1 MASPASRRS
10 GVMSLRSTQI
20 AVAVAAAL
28 VAACGAASTDDRSVN
43 TTPGPVGFPRQVLL
57 VSSQDAEASGSLP
70 LERCVW
76 VASTAEQRRQGL
88 MNVDSMGGADGM
100 VFVQDQPTSGAFWM
114 KDTFLPL
121 SIAFFGGDGLFIDAV
136 DMAPCM
142 SESDSDCLR
151 YPNPSNYLLA
161 LEVHQGEL
169 QRFGVGEGS
178 AVALND
184 RSCSASTI
192 E

>member
-1 MASPASRRS
+1 MSRRS
-10 GVMSLRSTQI
+10 SQI
-20 AVAVAAAL
+20 AVVVVAAL

-43 TTPGPVGFPRQVLL
+43 TLRGPVGFPRQVLL

-100 VFVQDQPTSGAFWM
+100 VFVYDQPTSGAFWM

-121 SIAFFGGDGLFIDAV
+121 SIAFFGGDGLFIDAL
-136 DMAPCM
+136 DMSPCT
-142 SESDSDCLR
+142 SESDSDCLS
-151 YPNPSNYLLA
+151 YPTPSNYLLA
-161 LEVHQGEL
+161 LEVQQGEL

-178 AVALND
+178 TVALND
-184 RSCSASTI
+184 RSCSASTM
-192 E
+192 EE

>member
-1 MASPASRRS
+1 MSR
-10 GVMSLRSTQI
+10 RSTQI
-20 AVAVAAAL
+20 AVVAAAAL

-43 TTPGPVGFPRQVLL
+43 TPPGPVGFPRQVLL

-70 LERCVW
+70 LKRCVW
-76 VASTAEQRRQGL
+76 VASTAEQRSQGL
-88 MNVDSMGGADGM
+88 TNVDSMGGADGM
-100 VFVQDQPTSGAFWM
+100 VFVRDQPTSGAFWM

-121 SIAFFGGDGLFIDAV
+121 SIAFFGGDGSFIDAV
-136 DMAPCM
+136 DMAPCT

-151 YPNPSNYLLA
+151 YPTPSNYVLA

-184 RSCSASTI
+184 RSCSASTM
-192 E
+192 EQ